1 MYYKF
6 TDKDVATNSIIRTE
20 PIRSNVEDFIEY
32 LGRFWEHYWN
42 AFENVTINVHF
53 CQSRIIIIAKNEEGW
68 LWSKLEIY
76 GLTPK
81 TFQEIKEAIIKQKNS
96 N

>member
-6 TDKDVATNSIIRTE
+6 TDKDVATNSIIKTE
-20 PIRSNVEDFIEY
+20 PIRTNVKDFIEY
-32 LGRFWEHYWN
+32 LGRFWENYWN
-42 AFENVTINVHF
+42 AFEDVNIEIHF
-53 CQSRIIIIAKNEEGW
+53 DESIIIIAKNKEGW
-68 LWSKLEIY
+68 LWSKMEIY

-81 TFQEIKEAIIKQKNS
+81 TYQEIKEAIIKQKNS